1 MSRIAPCRERVY
13 TLAMNKI
20 YSSHL
25 KQISHRLFTDVLA
38 FVVAVALLVG
48 CAVESGK
55 PSPSS
60 SPLTQTSPLTAASA
74 VATPR
79 SASSAS
85 FQLTVLHTNDTWG
98 YLVPCG

>member
-1 MSRIAPCRERVY
+1 
-13 TLAMNKI
+13 MNKI

-25 KQISHRLFTDVLA
+25 RHVSHRFIAGTLA
-38 FVVAVALLVG
+38 FFVGVALLVG